1 MFLFLTCVR
10 VYLASL
16 MRCGLSIDVYQ
27 RDPTAAEER
36 AVKLAEVVM
45 PRGVV
50 TAVVVKVGLLAAVAV
65 T

>member
-1 MFLFLTCVR
+1 
-10 VYLASL
+10 